1 MNNENKII
9 TFSCVAHFLTHFYE
23 LIFPA
28 LAIPLMISLKM
39 DLADVLK
46 LSFLMYLLFG
56 LGALPWGII
65 SDRYGNRKSLIVF
78 FFGSGMGALMTSFSH
93 SQISIILSLATIGF
107 FASIYHPAGMGL
119 ISLGV
124 KNRGM
129 ALGIN
134 GVAGNLGLVSAPFA
148 AGILNWLVGWKTTY
162 LLIGIFSILW
172 GIIMLLVDIDETPIH
187 EETAGNDSVSGNN
200 NYIKYFV
207 ILCVIMAI
215 SGLAYRANSIVLPAY
230 LEFKAGFLWSFFKN
244 IHFSNLEGTK
254 TMAATLLVSTVY
266 MVGIFGQLV
275 GGKLADKY
283 DLRWMYLMFHGLSL
297 PFVILMGVFN
307 QQLLVASAAVYIFF
321 SLGMQPIENS
331 LVAKFTPNKW
341 RSTGYGIKFIL
352 VFGVGSLAVYLVGWI
367 KDTWNLGTVYFF
379 SGGAIVVLV
388 ITIIYLIWTSR
399 GTACR
404 NIDHSPHRN
413 SNPANSFDLDTK

>member
-93 SQISIILSLATIGF
+93 SEISIVLSLATIGF

-119 ISLGV
+119 ISLGI

-148 AGILNWLVGWKTTY
+148 AGILNWLVGWEMTY

-172 GIIMLLVDIDETPIH
+172 GIIILLVDIDETPIH
-187 EETAGNDSVSGNN
+187 KETAGNDSASGNNN

-207 ILCVIMAI
+207 ILCVIMTIA
-215 SGLAYRANSIVLPAY
+215 GLAYRANSIVLPAY
-230 LEFKAGFLWSFFKN
+230 LEFKAGFLWDFFKN

-254 TMAATLLVSTVY
+254 TMAATLLTSTVY

-367 KDTWNLGTVYFF
+367 KDAWNLGTVYFF
-379 SGGAIVVLV
+379 AGGAIVVLV
-388 ITIIYLIWTSR
+388 ILIIYLIWTSR

-404 NIDHSPHRN
+404 NIDR
-413 SNPANSFDLDTK
+413 PASSK

>member
-93 SQISIILSLATIGF
+93 SEISIVLSLATIGF

-119 ISLGV
+119 ISLGI

-148 AGILNWLVGWKTTY
+148 AGILNWLVGWEMTY

-187 EETAGNDSVSGNN
+187 EETAGNDSASGNNN

-207 ILCVIMAI
+207 ILCVIMTI

-230 LEFKAGFLWSFFKN
+230 LELKAGFLWDFFKN
-244 IHFSNLEGTK
+244 IYSSNLEGTK
-254 TMAATLLVSTVY
+254 TMAATLLASTIY
-266 MVGIFGQLV
+266 IVGIFGQLV

-367 KDTWNLGTVYFF
+367 KDAWNLETVYFF
-379 SGGAIVVLV
+379 AGGSIVVLV
-388 ITIIYLIWTSR
+388 ITIVYLIWISR
-399 GTACR
+399 GTPCR
-404 NIDHSPHRN
+404 NIN
-413 SNPANSFDLDTK
+413 

>member
-93 SQISIILSLATIGF
+93 SEISIVLSLATIGF

-119 ISLGV
+119 ISLGI

-148 AGILNWLVGWKTTY
+148 AGILNWLVGWEMTY

-172 GIIMLLVDIDETPIH
+172 GIIILLVDIDETPIH
-187 EETAGNDSVSGNN
+187 KETAGNDSASGNNN

-207 ILCVIMAI
+207 ILCVIMTI

-230 LEFKAGFLWSFFKN
+230 LEFKAGFLWDFFKN

-254 TMAATLLVSTVY
+254 TMAATLLTSTVY

-367 KDTWNLGTVYFF
+367 KDAWNLGTVYFF
-379 SGGAIVVLV
+379 AGGAIVVLV
-388 ITIIYLIWTSR
+388 ILIIYLIWTSR

-404 NIDHSPHRN
+404 NIDR
-413 SNPANSFDLDTK
+413 PASSK

>member
-1 MNNENKII
+1 
-9 TFSCVAHFLTHFYE
+9 
-23 LIFPA
+23 
-28 LAIPLMISLKM
+28 
-39 DLADVLK
+39 
-46 LSFLMYLLFG
+46 
-56 LGALPWGII
+56 
-65 SDRYGNRKSLIVF
+65 
-78 FFGSGMGALMTSFSH
+78 
-93 SQISIILSLATIGF
+93 
-107 FASIYHPAGMGL
+107 
-119 ISLGV
+119 
-124 KNRGM
+124 M

-148 AGILNWLVGWKTTY
+148 AGILNWLVGWEMTY

-172 GIIMLLVDIDETPIH
+172 GIIILLVDIDETPIH
-187 EETAGNDSVSGNN
+187 KETAGNDSASGNNN

-207 ILCVIMAI
+207 ILCVIMTI

-230 LEFKAGFLWSFFKN
+230 LEFKAGFLWDFFKN

-254 TMAATLLVSTVY
+254 TMAATLLTSTVY

-367 KDTWNLGTVYFF
+367 KDAWNLGTVYFF
-379 SGGAIVVLV
+379 AGGAIVVLV
-388 ITIIYLIWTSR
+388 ILIIYLIWTSR

-404 NIDHSPHRN
+404 NIDR
-413 SNPANSFDLDTK
+413 PASSK

>member
-1 MNNENKII
+1 
-9 TFSCVAHFLTHFYE
+9 
-23 LIFPA
+23 
-28 LAIPLMISLKM
+28 
-39 DLADVLK
+39 
-46 LSFLMYLLFG
+46 
-56 LGALPWGII
+56 
-65 SDRYGNRKSLIVF
+65 
-78 FFGSGMGALMTSFSH
+78 MTSFSH
-93 SQISIILSLATIGF
+93 SEISIILSLAIIGF

-148 AGILNWLVGWKTTY
+148 AGILNWLAGWEMTY

-207 ILCVIMAI
+207 ILCVIMTI

-230 LEFKAGFLWSFFKN
+230 LEFKAGFLWDFFKN
-244 IHFSNLEGTK
+244 IYSSNLEGTK
-254 TMAATLLVSTVY
+254 TMTATLLASTIY
-266 MVGIFGQLV
+266 IVGIFGQLV

-283 DLRWMYLMFHGLSL
+283 DLRWMYLTFHALSL

-307 QQLLVASAAVYIFF
+307 QQLVYVFF

-367 KDTWNLGTVYFF
+367 KDAWNLETVYFF
-379 SGGAIVVLV
+379 AGGSIVVLV

-399 GTACR
+399 GTTCR
-404 NIDHSPHRN
+404 NID
-413 SNPANSFDLDTK
+413 

>member
-93 SQISIILSLATIGF
+93 SEISIVLSLATIGF

-119 ISLGV
+119 ISLGI

-148 AGILNWLVGWKTTY
+148 AGILNWLVGWEMTY

-187 EETAGNDSVSGNN
+187 EETAGNDSASGNNN

-207 ILCVIMAI
+207 ILCVIMTI

-230 LEFKAGFLWSFFKN
+230 LEFKAGFLWDFFKN

-254 TMAATLLVSTVY
+254 TMAATLLTSTVY

-367 KDTWNLGTVYFF
+367 KDAWNLGTVYFF
-379 SGGAIVVLV
+379 AGGAIVVLV
-388 ITIIYLIWTSR
+388 ILIIYLIWTSR

-404 NIDHSPHRN
+404 NIDR
-413 SNPANSFDLDTK
+413 PASSK

>member
-46 LSFLMYLLFG
+46 LSFPMYLLFG

-93 SQISIILSLATIGF
+93 SEISIVLSLATIGF

-119 ISLGV
+119 ISLGI

-148 AGILNWLVGWKTTY
+148 AGILNWLVGWEMTY

-172 GIIMLLVDIDETPIH
+172 GIIILLVDIDETPIH
-187 EETAGNDSVSGNN
+187 KETAGNDSASGNNN

-207 ILCVIMAI
+207 ILCVIMTIA
-215 SGLAYRANSIVLPAY
+215 GLAYRANSIVLPAY
-230 LEFKAGFLWSFFKN
+230 LEFKAGFLWDFFKN

-254 TMAATLLVSTVY
+254 TMAATLLTSTVY

-367 KDTWNLGTVYFF
+367 KDAWNLGTVYFF
-379 SGGAIVVLV
+379 AGGAIVVLV
-388 ITIIYLIWTSR
+388 ILIIYLIWTSR

-404 NIDHSPHRN
+404 NIDR
-413 SNPANSFDLDTK
+413 PASSK